1 MKKSK
6 RVLVTF
12 TSEQWDLIENLE
24 GGFGNGDADVIRNV
38 VISWLAEKSL
48 ISTNAKNK
56 LSSDR
61 EINGRK

>member
-12 TSEQWDLIENLE
+12 TYDQWQLIEVLK
-24 GGFGNGDADVIRNV
+24 GSLGNGDAEVIRNI
-38 VISWLAEKSL
+38 VISWLSEKSL

-56 LSSDR
+56 LSTVR
-61 EINGRK
+61 ENDY